1 MKGKI
6 RRVILLTFLFALIG
20 PPSVSLAGEIVI
32 GYTGP
37 LSGPAAEYGQDCLF
51 GLDMAIREL
60 NAAGGIEVKG
70 TKYTFKLEKLDDRAD
85 PTQAVN
91 NARRIRAAKGIAV
104 FNGVFTTL
112 AAMAKINEEPGN
124 EFILMAY
131 TSTPKVVQLGNK
143 LLIGTTAPPFPA
155 YIQVF
160 VELAMKEEGWKKAAM
175 LCTLGAYGEEWR
187 HAFANYW
194 KKKGGVITIDKP
206 ANYYIETDC
215 SAPLTAVLATKPDTI
230 LIGGPSST
238 TALVIEQARS
248 MGFKGGFILID
259 QAKMDYIADILK
271 GYKLFGNTIG
281 VAGATNMWTPILDSW
296 VKNYRAAYKRRPTSE
311 SLRNYGA
318 MIALSRAIVAA
329 GTPTDVK
336 AIRAA
341 FPKIF
346 PILGDKVPTELY
358 GIQPHGRMMMAGA
371 VQKVVQGELKPPVQ
385 YYHWI
390 KSDKEWQ
397 EINKITKYKTE
408 RRWLKVDIEN
418 CE

>member
-1 MKGKI
+1 MKSSI
-6 RRVILLTFLFALIG
+6 RWVILFLAAFTLGGLPA
-20 PPSVSLAGEIVI
+20 VATADEIVI

-51 GLDMAIREL
+51 GLEMAIKEL

-70 TKYTFKLEKLDDRAD
+70 VKYTIKLEKFDDRAD

-112 AAMAKINEEPGN
+112 AAMAKVNEEPGN
-124 EFILMAY
+124 EFLLMAY

-160 VELAMKEEGWKKAAM
+160 TELAMKEEGWKKAAM

-187 HAFANYW
+187 HAFSNYW

-206 ANYYIETDC
+206 ANYYTETDF

-238 TALVIEQARS
+238 TALVIEQARN

-259 QAKMDYIADILK
+259 QAKMDYMAGILK

-281 VAGATNMWTPILDSW
+281 VAGATEMWTPILDSW
-296 VKNYRAAYKRRPTSE
+296 VKTYKTAYKRPPTSE

-318 MIALSRAIVAA
+318 MIALARAITTA
-329 GTPTDVK
+329 GTTTDVK

-346 PILGDKVPTELY
+346 PILGDRIPTELY
-358 GIQPHGRMMMAGA
+358 GIQPHGRMLMAGG
-371 VQKVVQGELKPPVQ
+371 VQRVITGQLQPPVQ

-390 KSDKEWQ
+390 QSDKEWK
-397 EINKITKYKTE
+397 EIQKITKYKTD

>member
-1 MKGKI
+1 MKSKI
-6 RRVILLTFLFALIG
+6 RWVLLSVLALMLIG
-20 PPSVSLAGEIVI
+20 PPAISSASEIVI

-51 GLDMAIREL
+51 GLEMAIKEL
-60 NAAGGIEVKG
+60 NAAGGVDVKG
-70 TKYTFKLEKLDDRAD
+70 TKYTFKLEKFDDRAD

-124 EFILMAY
+124 EFLLMAY

-194 KKKGGVITIDKP
+194 KKKGGTITIDKP
-206 ANYYIETDC
+206 ANYYTETDF

-238 TALVIEQARS
+238 TALVIEQARN

-259 QAKMDYIADILK
+259 QAKMDYIAGILK
-271 GYKLFGNTIG
+271 GYQLFGNTIG
-281 VAGATNMWTPILDSW
+281 VAGATEMWTPILDSW
-296 VKNYRAAYKRRPTSE
+296 VKNYRAAYKRQPTSE

-318 MIALSRAIVAA
+318 MISLARAITTA
-329 GTPTDVK
+329 GTATDVK
-336 AIRAA
+336 AMRAA

-346 PILGDKVPTELY
+346 PILGDRVPTELY
-358 GIQPHGRMMMAGA
+358 GIQHHGRMLMAGA
-371 VQKVVQGELKPPVQ
+371 VQRVINGKLQPPVQ

-390 KSDKEWQ
+390 QSDKEWK
-397 EINKITKYKTE
+397 EIQKITKYKTD
-408 RRWLKVDIEN
+408 RRWLKVEIEN